1 MRGEDGCSSSARRDL
16 VGMKMTRSVGT
27 LVSLEMPCGERKA
40 QSRRGEAARRGVG
53 GGGDE
58 RICNVLST
66 QRDRSRDG
74 TISGKFQ
81 VLKHPCTK
89 LRTQIRH
96 WPRGANENKFSW
108 GRNRRTE
115 RDAPRATAHTPRR
128 HRHRPAHPRQDPPSL
143 ASPTITRPHPS
154 QLKPRCR
161 SARVQR
167 VRRSRDGSRLA
178 DLHRQANLRRR
189 GDLHRD
195 GDVLHHKRLTQAD
208 RHERESTHD
217 PARN

>member
-81 VLKHPCTK
+81 VLNHISHFFFYQPTTK
-89 LRTQIRH
+89 WSPSGYGKRLVTAFLEMEDAAAPAGGSPGFLASMSSGGESSGPEEMNSDKKKRRSK
-96 WPRGANENKFSW
+96 PRG
-108 GRNRRTE
+108 GRARRTL
-115 RDAPRATAHTPRR
+115 APLLAGRCSWHQSSTPAW
-128 HRHRPAHPRQDPPSL
+128 PLSAVQ
-143 ASPTITRPHPS
+143 SPCP
-154 QLKPRCR
+154 
-161 SARVQR
+161 
-167 VRRSRDGSRLA
+167 
-178 DLHRQANLRRR
+178 
-189 GDLHRD
+189 
-195 GDVLHHKRLTQAD
+195 
-208 RHERESTHD
+208 HERCAGNTN
-217 PARN
+217 P

>member
-1 MRGEDGCSSSARRDL
+1 VRGEDGCSSSARRDL

-66 QRDRSRDG
+66 QAGPITRRNDLAAS
-74 TISGKFQ
+74 F
-81 VLKHPCTK
+81 K

-96 WPRGANENKFSW
+96 WPRDANENKFSW

-154 QLKPRCR
+154 QLKPRCH